1 MGQPS
6 TGNSIGSLERAFDIV
21 ALLRDMGSL
30 TLTEIAEELD
40 IPTSTVHVYLKTLE
54 QEGFVTVEDREYR
67 NSLKFLEIGGQ
78 VRQQLDIYRAATPV
92 LSDIARITGERAGL
106 GVEENGERVLIGA
119 EDGRGA
125 VSDNIPI
132 GEFTE
137 MHWTGLGKC
146 LLAHLPEQRR
156 EEIIGDSDLP
166 RATDNTITDPEWLRE
181 ELLTIRD
188 RGFAI
193 EDEERRDGIRSVDVP
208 ILTPEGEII
217 AAIGVTGPVNRFGAE
232 QLSQYISMLRDK
244 ANEIKLKTVYY

>member
-1 MGQPS
+1 MGQSS
-6 TGNSIGSLERAFDIV
+6 TGNSIGSLERAFDII
-21 ALLRDMGSL
+21 ALLRERGSL
-30 TLTEIAEELD
+30 TLTEIAEELGV
-40 IPTSTVHVYLKTLE
+40 PTSTVHVYLKTLE
-54 QEGFVTVEDREYR
+54 KGGFVTVEDRQYR

-78 VRQQLDIYRAATPV
+78 VRQQLDIYRAAAPV
-92 LSDIARITGERAGL
+92 LTDIAGITGERAGL
-106 GVEENGERVLIGA
+106 GVEESGKRVLIGA

-137 MHWTGLGKC
+137 LHWTGLGKC
-146 LLAHLPEQRR
+146 LLAHLPHERR
-156 EEIIGDSDLP
+156 ESIITDNDLP
-166 RATDNTITDPEWLRE
+166 RATENTITDPGRLRE
-181 ELLTIRD
+181 ELSTIRE
-188 RGFAI
+188 RGFAV

-232 QLSQYISMLRDK
+232 QLSQYISLLQDK

>member
-1 MGQPS
+1 MGQSS
-6 TGNSIGSLERAFDIV
+6 TENSIGSLERAFDIV
-21 ALLRDMGSL
+21 RLLRDMGSL

-54 QEGFVTVEDREYR
+54 QEGFVTVEDRQYR
-67 NSLKFLEIGGQ
+67 NSLKFLEVGGQ
-78 VRQQLDIYRAATPV
+78 VRQQLDIYRAAAPG
-92 LSDIARITGERAGL
+92 LSDIARVTGERAGL
-106 GVEENGERVLIGA
+106 GVEENGKRVLIGA

-125 VSDNIPI
+125 VSDNIPT

-146 LLAHLPEQRR
+146 LLAHLPRQRR
-156 EEIIGDSDLP
+156 EAIIEDSDLP
-166 RATDNTITDPEWLRE
+166 RATENTITDPEQLRE

-188 RGFAI
+188 QGFAI

-208 ILTPEGEII
+208 ILMPEGKII
-217 AAIGVTGPVNRFGAE
+217 AAIGVTGPINRFGAE
-232 QLSQYISMLRDK
+232 QLPQYISILRDK